1 VLSDEDAAKQA
12 KTNDVGNLR
21 KVINQGE
28 NTKPK
33 NSSRKTSNCAKIS
46 SYDSK
51 TQLQFMKNL
60 MRFYFL

>member
-33 NSSRKTSNCAKIS
+33 NSSRKTSNCA
-46 SYDSK
+46 
-51 TQLQFMKNL
+51 
-60 MRFYFL
+60 